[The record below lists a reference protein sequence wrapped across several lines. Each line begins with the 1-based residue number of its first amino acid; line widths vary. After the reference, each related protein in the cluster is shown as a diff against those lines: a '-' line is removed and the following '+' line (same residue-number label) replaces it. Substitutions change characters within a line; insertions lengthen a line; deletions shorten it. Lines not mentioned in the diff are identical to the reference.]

1 MNMCDAT
8 TTHSF
13 TDGGTNEANSETI
26 KSDESHQEKRSQP
39 QIEARNIGGCSEY
52 SSMITNEPRGL
63 LELRPKCLL
72 LVDDLIQKLQPHPR
86 AEVHRQQVF
95 EYVKKIIERAVQ
107 ETSELPEEPLQQP
120 EQLSNLPAPAEVHVC
135 RFG

>member
-8 TTHSF
+8 TTHTL
-13 TDGGTNEANSETI
+13 TDGGTIETDEETG
-26 KSDESHQEKRSQP
+26 KSDESHQEKRFQP
-39 QIEARNIGGCSEY
+39 QIEPRNIRECSEN
-52 SSMITNEPRGL
+52 SSMITNEPRGV

-86 AEVHRQQVF
+86 AEIHRQQVF

>member
-1 MNMCDAT
+1 MCDAT
-8 TTHSF
+8 TTHTF
-13 TDGGTNEANSETI
+13 TDGGTNEADAEAGRP
-26 KSDESHQEKRSQP
+26 DEPHQEKRSQP
-39 QIEARNIGGCSEY
+39 QNEAPNIGGCDEN
-52 SSMITNEPRGL
+52 SSMTANEPCGL

-86 AEVHRQQVF
+86 AEIHRQQVF

-120 EQLSNLPAPAEVHVC
+120 EQLSSLPAPAEVHVC

>member
-8 TTHSF
+8 TTHTF
-13 TDGGTNEANSETI
+13 TDGGTNEADAETG
-26 KSDESHQEKRSQP
+26 KPDESHQDKRSQP
-39 QIEARNIGGCSEY
+39 QIETQNSDGSSEN
-52 SSMITNEPRGL
+52 SSMIANEPRGV
-63 LELRPKCLL
+63 LELRPKCLH

>member
-1 MNMCDAT
+1 MCDAT
-8 TTHSF
+8 TTHTF
-13 TDGGTNEANSETI
+13 ADVGTNEADAENGNP
-26 KSDESHQEKRSQP
+26 DELHRENQSQP
-39 QIEARNIGGCSEY
+39 QIEVRNVGGFSEN
-52 SSMITNEPRGL
+52 SSMITNEPRGA

-86 AEVHRQQVF
+86 AEIHRQQVF

-120 EQLSNLPAPAEVHVC
+120 EQQSDSPAPAEVHVC

>member
-1 MNMCDAT
+1 MCDAT
-8 TTHSF
+8 TNHTF
-13 TDGGTNEANSETI
+13 TDGGTNEADAEAGRP
-26 KSDESHQEKRSQP
+26 DESHQEKRSQP
-39 QIEARNIGGCSEY
+39 QNEAGNFGGCSENCA
-52 SSMITNEPRGL
+52 MIPNEPCVGAV

-86 AEVHRQQVF
+86 AEIHRQQVF
-95 EYVKKIIERAVQ
+95 EYIKKIIERAVQ

-120 EQLSNLPAPAEVHVC
+120 EQLSSLPAPAEVHVC